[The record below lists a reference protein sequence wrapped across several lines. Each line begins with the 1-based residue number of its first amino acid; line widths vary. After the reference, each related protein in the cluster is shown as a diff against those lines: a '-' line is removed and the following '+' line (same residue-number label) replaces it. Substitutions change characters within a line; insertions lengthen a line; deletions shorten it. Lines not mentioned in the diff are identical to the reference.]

1 MTQPDLSIIIPAY
14 NEADRIGDTIASLAA
29 FLGKHDYGVVEVLI
43 ISQDP
48 HTHRLAALECKGHKG
63 FRSIELVERAGKGG
77 AVRIGMFEARGRY
90 RLFMD
95 ADLATPLHHL
105 DAVFEVMERKADL
118 AIAVRHIDVTHT
130 GMRKFISEFGNLLT
144 RVLLTPGIADTQC
157 GFKVFEADVAKQL
170 FGRQR
175 ITGWAFD
182 MELLAIARKLKYKID
197 IIEADDWHDPKAE
210 GLVGDS
216 NAKAALES
224 GIDMLKIKWR
234 LMTGQ
239 YKRITYHHS
248 PLAKPE

>member
-14 NEADRIGDTIASLAA
+14 HEADRIGETIATLAA
-29 FLGKHDYGVVEVLI
+29 FLGKHDYGTVEVLI
-43 ISQDP
+43 VAQDP
-48 HTHRLAALECKGHKG
+48 HTHRLAALECKNHPG
-63 FRSIELVERAGKGG
+63 FRSIELLERAGKGG
-77 AVRIGMFEARGRY
+77 AVRTGIFEARGRY
-90 RLFMD
+90 KLFMD

-105 DAVFEVMERKADL
+105 DAVHDFIGRQGDL
-118 AIAVRHIDVTHT
+118 AIAVRHINVTHT
-130 GMRKFISEFGNLLT
+130 GIRKFISEFGNLLT

-182 MELLAIARKLKYKID
+182 MELLAIARQQKYKIE
-197 IIEADDWHDPKAE
+197 IIEADDWHDPKVE

-216 NAKAALES
+216 NAKAAIES

-239 YKRITYHHS
+239 YKRISYHHS
-248 PLAKPE
+248 PLD